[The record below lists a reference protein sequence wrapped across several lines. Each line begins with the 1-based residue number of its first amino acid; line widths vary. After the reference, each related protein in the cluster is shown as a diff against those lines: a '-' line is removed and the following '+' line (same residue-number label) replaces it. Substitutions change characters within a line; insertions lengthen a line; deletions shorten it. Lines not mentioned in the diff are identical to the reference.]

1 MKKVF
6 PLLFLFPLIIHAQ
19 DFPQKP
25 DGSITD
31 FDPFYNNQ
39 KTLSPQ
45 ELQLLSAR
53 LRAFEDSTGIQL
65 FIFLT
70 SQRPVNPGAYA
81 QKVFSTWH
89 LGQGD
94 KGSMLLSVFTGE
106 PTFTFHTA
114 RAIEAEWPNE
124 ECIEIL
130 DRAMSPDF
138 VEGNFYT
145 GLDAG
150 INTLMRYAKH
160 GYESPGV
167 LEQLKEK
174 IPATLGIA
182 VLTLPFIVGLLY
194 RFMRNKRS

>member
-1 MKKVF
+1 MNKVF
-6 PLLFLFPLIIHAQ
+6 LILFLFPLIVQAQ

-25 DGSITD
+25 DGFITD
-31 FDPFYNNQ
+31 FDPFYSNR

-45 ELQLLSAR
+45 EIESLTTKVR
-53 LRAFEDSTGIQL
+53 VFEDSTGIQL

-70 SQRPVNPGAYA
+70 SERPINTDAYA
-81 QKVFSTWH
+81 RKIFSTWQ
-89 LGQGD
+89 LGQAD
-94 KGSMLLSVFTGE
+94 KRSMLLSVFTGE
-106 PTFTFHTA
+106 PTFTFHTV

-124 ECIEIL
+124 ECMEIL

-138 VEGNFYT
+138 AEGNFYA

-150 INTLMRYAKH
+150 INTLMYYAKH

-194 RFMRNKRS
+194 RFMRNRQS